1 MNGGKFVLLQ
11 RELQKLMKKWLKWM
25 GIAVLSPLLLFII
38 LAALLYLPPVQNWVV
53 QKVTA
58 IASEKTGMEI
68 SVGHVNLEWP
78 LDLGINDFRVLHQ
91 NDSLPQVKD
100 TIADIRKLVV
110 NVRLLPLFSK
120 KVVIEELSLQ
130 QSKIN
135 TNGFIS
141 DLRIK
146 GEFDKLWLSSNGIDL
161 SQETVEVNGARL
173 SDAHIDITLSDTAAI
188 DTTESSLMWKIFAD
202 SLSFTRSRLT
212 LTLPGDTTTT
222 NIWFGKA
229 VARKAD
235 INLATETYKVG
246 SLEWRDGSLGYA
258 PMAVTG
264 ISLGADSICY
274 SPKGT
279 SLFVRQ
285 SAFKLNLGDGRGLQI
300 TEMTGGLSLDSAFNH
315 IRMPL
320 MSLRTPDSN
329 IMAEADMDFNV
340 FDGQHPGVM
349 KLRLFAQ
356 VGKQDLFALTGQ
368 LPQKFTQH
376 FPTHPLIIRGSIDG
390 NMDHMKLTGIDIDLA
405 TAVHATLKG
414 TIDHMTDLRRMKADI
429 KVDAKTKSL
438 NFMTALLDPEM
449 SNVIRIPD
457 GITLNGHLTA
467 NGTKYSADLT
477 AHEGSG
483 SIRMNGSA
491 TIPLDA
497 KDEFV
502 TDMTSYDAD
511 ISIKDLNVHHFLP
524 KDSIYTLTADMKASG
539 YGTDLL
545 SPKSR
550 LTADARILALQYG
563 QWNLDNLTATINLQ
577 NGRGQ
582 ANITGH
588 NKILEGN
595 IGADLLLNPRRIEG
609 TISGDFTKA
618 DLYQMRLTDRPLT
631 IGTQGSLKI
640 DSDMKQSHYISGRL
654 NNVFVKDANKTYS
667 PGDVGILLRTNPDTT
682 YVRAQSGDFIL
693 KFDTN
698 SGYERL
704 LSQFSVLSDSV
715 MAQFNDKVIDQ
726 PAIKRLLPTMRLH
739 LESKRENP
747 VAHMLRA
754 IGIDFKETVIDLNT
768 STETGVNG
776 QSHIYS
782 LNYDSI
788 LIDTIRLNLTQ
799 KGDRLTYQ
807 GQVRNNKRNPQFVFN
822 TLVDGHIHQHGALA
836 GLRYFDD
843 KGRMGVRIGATA
855 EMETGGLRFRL
866 MPDRPTLGY
875 KEFNLNKDNFIF
887 ISPDKKIQAKVDLI
901 ADDRA
906 GMKIYTENQDSTML
920 QDLTVSLNRIDLGE
934 LSSVIPYIPHIT
946 GKLNGD
952 YHILMDQDEHISV
965 ASDMGVTDMTYEGA
979 PIGNLSTEMVY
990 LQKEGNTHAIE
1001 ARLMLNDEE
1010 FGLLKG
1016 SYYNEDKGLIDA
1028 TFDMTRMPL
1037 SLVNGFV
1044 PDQLVGLD
1052 GYAEGSLTIRGTTAH
1067 PDINGEVYVDSAHL
1081 ISIPYGIRMRLDNDP
1096 VRIVGSKLLLEN
1108 YGLYAYNDQPL
1119 NIMGSIDFSD
1129 TDRIMTNLLI
1139 GAKNLLLINAK
1150 QEAKSITWGK
1160 AFVDIMAQIQGPLDE
1175 MNMRGRLKVLGSTD
1189 MTYLLLD
1196 SPLSTDNHLDEL
1208 VKFTDFSDSTQTV
1221 ITRPVPTGLTAN
1233 MRIEVSEGA
1242 HFVCNLNPEQTNY
1255 LDLTGGGELTMLYN
1269 SQGINLHGKY
1279 TLTNGE
1285 MKYSLPIIPL
1295 KTFTI
1300 KEGSFVNFDGDPMNP
1315 ELDITATERT
1325 KATVSDESGVSR
1337 SVVFDCGVVIK
1348 ERLNNMGLKFII
1360 DAPEDNVVKGE
1371 LSAMSEEERGKIAVT
1386 MLTTGMYLAD
1396 GNTSGFSMN
1405 AALSSFLQNEINNI
1419 TGSALKTI
1427 DVSLGI
1433 DNSTDASGTM
1443 HTDYSFKFA
1452 KRFLNNRL
1460 KIEIGGLVSSGSNNA
1475 MGQKQSFFDNVSM
1488 EYRLNQNAT
1497 QNLKLFYKQNVYDWL
1512 EGYTSEYGAGFVWR
1526 RKLDNF
1532 WDIFRF
1538 WRKEQQPMPFRPRTP
1553 TTAPR
1558 DSTTTDSLKT
1568 TRQ

>member
-161 SQETVEVNGARL
+161 RQETVEVNGARL

-449 SNVIRIPD
+449 SNDIRIPD
-457 GITLNGHLTA
+457 GITLNGSMTA